1 MTEPLGHDALDPSPR
16 VFLQPGHG
24 SGQETLDHQ
33 PQRFGGVDPAA
44 LQIKDLFGI
53 HRRDSGAMAAADV
66 VGENLQLGYGIG
78 ASALREQEIAVL
90 LKGLA
95 ARRSRLDPDQT
106 GI

>member
-1 MTEPLGHDALDPSPR
+1 
-16 VFLQPGHG
+16 
-24 SGQETLDHQ
+24 
-33 PQRFGGVDPAA
+33 
-44 LQIKDLFGI
+44 
-53 HRRDSGAMAAADV
+53 MAAADV